1 MLDAITFIID
11 LVVMR
16 PDPERPRAVRTVM
29 WILWAIALISLL
41 VGAVILLAG

>member
-1 MLDAITFIID
+1 MIDAFTFLID

-16 PDPERPRAVRTVM
+16 PDPERPRAVRIVV

-41 VGAVILLAG
+41 VGAVLLFAG